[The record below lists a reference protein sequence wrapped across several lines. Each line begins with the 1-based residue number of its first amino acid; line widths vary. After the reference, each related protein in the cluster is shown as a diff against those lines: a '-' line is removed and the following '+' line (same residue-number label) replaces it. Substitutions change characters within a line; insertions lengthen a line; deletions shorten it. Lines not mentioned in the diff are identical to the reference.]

1 MRNRSSVRA
10 NKGTGRAVGSG
21 RRDGFA
27 YRATP
32 IALALLCGSL
42 GSYAGPASAGVSV
55 LRPAREAT
63 TLSPLE
69 VTLVYSGD
77 GASPTDIDVPQHL
90 DVTLTNGDV
99 PPKRVTLARDPRVPD
114 HITLANGEMRAVR
127 YRAPWPDWAR
137 GAMRVDVPDMDVS
150 PSVVV
155 LTRERAP
162 RGGAAPV
169 QASAAPLAGEV
180 VPTPPAGAETAAAAT
195 TANASTTPPVPDL
208 DRLLGGR
215 LSAYEPIYFMD
226 GAGSHAET
234 IARFQLS
241 FKFRLMMPDDPRS
254 RAFLDNLYLAYT
266 QTSTWYMRKL
276 SAPFR
281 DTSYMPQIFYSI
293 PDTGWKSPLF
303 TQMGIMVGLFHESN
317 GRDGP
322 ESRALDTV
330 FVRPTWDFGDMQSY
344 HLTVSPKIYQYIN
357 RAGENRDIADYRGY
371 VDLLVK
377 YGSPNGWQLATTL
390 RKGTKSWYG
399 SVDSQLSY
407 PLARLLGDAW
417 GGYLVLGY
425 FNGYGEDILGY
436 NEHRWVARLGF
447 SLTR

>member
-1 MRNRSSVRA
+1 MA
-10 NKGTGRAVGSG
+10 
-21 RRDGFA
+21 F
-27 YRATP
+27 
-32 IALALLCGSL
+32 ALLCTLL
-42 GSYAGPASAGVSV
+42 GGYARPASAGVAV
-55 LRPAREAT
+55 LRPPREAT

-69 VTLVYSGD
+69 VTLVYTGD
-77 GASPTDIDVPQHL
+77 GASPTGIDVPAHL

-114 HITLANGEMRAVR
+114 HLTLANGEMRAVR

-155 LTRERAP
+155 LTRERVP
-162 RGGAAPV
+162 RAGAAPV
-169 QASAAPLAGEV
+169 QPAAAPLAGEV
-180 VPTPPAGAETAAAAT
+180 APTPPAGAETAAQTPGAAT
-195 TANASTTPPVPDL
+195 TPPLPDL

-215 LSAYEPIYFMD
+215 LSAFEPIYFID
-226 GAGSHAET
+226 GAGTDAKT

-254 RAFLDNLYLAYT
+254 RAFLDNLYLGYT

-281 DTSYMPQIFYSI
+281 DTSYMPQVFYYI
-293 PDTGWKSPLF
+293 PDTGWKSSLF

-322 ESRALDTV
+322 ESRAIDTA
-330 FVRPTWDFGDMQSY
+330 FVRPTWDFGNMQSY

-371 VDLLVK
+371 VDLLIK
-377 YGSPNGWQLATTL
+377 YGSPGGWQLATTL

-399 SVDSQLSY
+399 SVDAQLSY

-436 NEHRWVARLGF
+436 NQKRWVARLGF
-447 SLTR
+447 ALTR